1 MGDEPYMLSKKL
13 GDIPVIVDAD
23 RARGAKKAGR
33 DFAADTLILDDGFQ
47 QWKIEKNLEIVCVDA
62 RNPFGN
68 RRLLPRGILRE
79 PLSALKRAQ
88 IFVLTKTNLNPQT
101 EAAANLLR
109 KINPQALVCTA
120 IHNPAGFYNLNKPA
134 PLLAL
139 DSLRSQT
146 VASICGIADPA
157 GFEDLIASLGIK
169 AGLTFRFPDHHQ
181 YTQDDLAKVM
191 RACQEKNINA
201 IITTE
206 KDAAKFYQ
214 LPITDYQLPI
224 FVLCIEIKI
233 TGNEQEFH
241 RRLLS
246 LYSG

>member
-1 MGDEPYMLSKKL
+1 
-13 GDIPVIVDAD
+13 
-23 RARGAKKAGR
+23 
-33 DFAADTLILDDGFQ
+33 
-47 QWKIEKNLEIVCVDA
+47 
-62 RNPFGN
+62 
-68 RRLLPRGILRE
+68 
-79 PLSALKRAQ
+79 
-88 IFVLTKTNLNPQT
+88 
-101 EAAANLLR
+101 
-109 KINPQALVCTA
+109 
-120 IHNPAGFYNLNKPA
+120 
-134 PLLAL
+134 
-139 DSLRSQT
+139 
-146 VASICGIADPA
+146 
-157 GFEDLIASLGIK
+157 
-169 AGLTFRFPDHHQ
+169 
-181 YTQDDLAKVM
+181 M